1 MPEASFFIILKE
13 LTLPYMLCKAFPLK
27 VLPAVN
33 IQRSAHGLKLG
44 AQWPR
49 VGCLR
54 RQGQGT
60 YNY

>member
-27 VLPAVN
+27 VRPAVN
-33 IQRSAHGLKLG
+33 IQRSAH
-44 AQWPR
+44 QTRWPQ